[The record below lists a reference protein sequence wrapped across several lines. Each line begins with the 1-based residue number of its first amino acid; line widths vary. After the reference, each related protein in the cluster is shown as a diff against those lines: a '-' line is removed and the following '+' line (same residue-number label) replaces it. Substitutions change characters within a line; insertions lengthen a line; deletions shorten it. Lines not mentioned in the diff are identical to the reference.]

1 MSEVVIKVG
10 MPSIGDILN
19 LVEDKNYWADVT
31 IKDVMQY
38 YLSIEKYILP
48 HLKDKV
54 QSLKRDEFAK
64 DNGPLETISNVRGP
78 WKSWVRTEIIYS
90 ASSDETKPC
99 IVCNDIETL
108 LYLNTI
114 GCIELNPWLSKY
126 YVIERPDFLVIDLEP
141 SAGNSF
147 DDVIEAA
154 LVVKSI
160 LEEARAK
167 YYIKTSGATGLQ
179 IYIGVGAQYEYAEV
193 RKVAEKIAELTV
205 MKVPEKLTIE
215 RRPGLRPKNK
225 VYLDFTQNK
234 RGGTLTTVYGLRTMR
249 TPNVSM
255 PLLWSEVKTGLHP
268 DQFTIYNA
276 LERIQKHGD
285 IFYPVLSD
293 RTDLRDLSRRLDY
306 IK

>member
-19 LVEDKNYWADVT
+19 LVDDKNYWADVT

-64 DNGPLETISNVRGP
+64 DNGPLETVSNVRGP

-90 ASSDETKPC
+90 ASSNETKPY

-126 YVIERPDFLVIDLEP
+126 YIIERPDFLVIALEP
-141 SAGNSF
+141 SIGNSF
-147 DDVIEAA
+147 EDVIEAA

-160 LEEARAK
+160 LDQARAK
-167 YYIKTSGATGLQ
+167 CYIKTSGATGLH
-179 IYIGVGAQYEYAEV
+179 IYVGVGAQYDYAEV
-193 RKVAEKIAELTV
+193 RKVAEKIAELAV
-205 MKVPEKLTIE
+205 MQIPERITIE
-215 RRPGLRPKNK
+215 RRPTLRPKNK
-225 VYLDFTQNK
+225 VYADFTQNK
-234 RGGTLTTVYGLRTMR
+234 RGETLTTVYSLRARR

-255 PLLWSEVKTGLHP
+255 PLLWSEIKPGFYP
-268 DQFTIYNA
+268 EQFTIYNA
-276 LERIQKHGD
+276 LERIKKHGD

-306 IK
+306 TK